1 MTSQDDK
8 REPKVYWADFNRHSD
23 SEDDFFDFL
32 AGDLLHK
39 HPGQGPLL
47 WQSSLVPMIEKKH
60 YDALLAE
67 NQKLK
72 NRLLDFEGMTFSE
85 SKEIEKLKS
94 ENSVLR
100 EAVEF
105 YAHSK
110 HAIFEV
116 VDEHYNSSYVIYE
129 SDLSPEGKC
138 DQPHGTKARE
148 ALEKLGI

>member
-39 HPGQGPLL
+39 HPGQGPLV

-72 NRLLDFEGMTFSE
+72 
-85 SKEIEKLKS
+85 S

-100 EAVEF
+100 EALDKYADRNNWRYCSNQDVGAHDAWLDFKPDHFCKTYDQLGGHIARQALKKVVE
-105 YAHSK
+105 
-110 HAIFEV
+110 
-116 VDEHYNSSYVIYE
+116 
-129 SDLSPEGKC
+129 
-138 DQPHGTKARE
+138 
-148 ALEKLGI
+148 

>member
-8 REPKVYWADFNRHSD
+8 REPKVYWADFNRHPD

-39 HPGQGPLL
+39 HPGQGPLV

-72 NRLLDFEGMTFSE
+72 
-85 SKEIEKLKS
+85 S
-94 ENSVLR
+94 ENAVLR

-105 YAHSK
+105 YGEEMNYS
-110 HAIFEV
+110 
-116 VDEHYNSSYVIYE
+116 VDDYYGVSGEMRKRCVLYNDCEERNDVYSYA
-129 SDLSPEGKC
+129 G
-138 DQPHGTKARE
+138 QRARE
-148 ALEKLGI
+148 ALAKVGK